1 MKQRENLQ
9 VKHYKPLSNPFDDK
23 TTVSADVSQLELGAL
38 GALQIAKK
46 KGDLMEMI
54 KNFVQL
60 EPSLS
65 VLPLITS
72 P

>member
-1 MKQRENLQ
+1 MKQRENWQ

-23 TTVSADVSQLELGAL
+23 TTVSTDVSQLEL

-65 VLPLITS
+65 VLPLITF